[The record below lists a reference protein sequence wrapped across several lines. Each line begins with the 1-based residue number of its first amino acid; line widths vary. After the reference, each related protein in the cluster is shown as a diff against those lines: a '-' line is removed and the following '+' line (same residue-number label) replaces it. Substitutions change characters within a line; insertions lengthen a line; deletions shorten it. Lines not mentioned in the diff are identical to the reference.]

1 MAASQARERNGP
13 KKSPW
18 TPKEDQKLIR
28 YIKKHGEP
36 RQWTKVPKLARLNRC
51 GKSCR
56 LRWLKY
62 LRPDI
67 KRGNF
72 TQNEEDTIIKLQ
84 SVHGNRWAFI
94 ATRLPGRTDTEI
106 KNYWNTRLKKLAKR
120 IFPQPL
126 KHHYAL
132 KLQSDARVPN
142 PHLHGVGFISTYPT
156 GALTGQGSGF
166 NYQAMRDPTVY
177 NPPDQFDR
185 LITSILNTGTP
196 IQPLL
201 AVAGWLAST
210 GAYLRDY
217 ALGLYSD
224 AELPNLHSLHNPV
237 VQPGFSDITPDPQAQ
252 LAGLGFISTDPA
264 QTLPSHHNYPDEH
277 GSLFVNIPTE
287 RSVPAVLVSDS
298 TERSRNRALQGQP
311 SSGERGHAS

>member
-1 MAASQARERNGP
+1 MEHPFEEACEKDISPATQTPLLQPLLTAAVFLG
-13 KKSPW
+13 
-18 TPKEDQKLIR
+18 
-28 YIKKHGEP
+28 
-36 RQWTKVPKLARLNRC
+36 
-51 GKSCR
+51 SCAN
-56 LRWLKY
+56 Y
-62 LRPDI
+62 LRD
-67 KRGNF
+67 
-72 TQNEEDTIIKLQ
+72 
-84 SVHGNRWAFI
+84 
-94 ATRLPGRTDTEI
+94 
-106 KNYWNTRLKKLAKR
+106 
-120 IFPQPL
+120 
-126 KHHYAL
+126 YAL

-185 LITSILNTGTP
+185 LITSILNTGGLIPFPQVDQNYAAHIGSLFGISPATQTP